1 MQHLKDA
8 GMMENTLLNLQINSF
23 IGLAAKA
30 QITLCIYYLKKI
42 IYIRKNN
49 DDQNCKYQ

>member
-1 MQHLKDA
+1 MHHLKDA
-8 GMMENTLLNLQINSF
+8 GMMENTLDEQLLL

-42 IYIRKNN
+42 IYITKN
-49 DDQNCKYQ
+49 DQNCKYQ